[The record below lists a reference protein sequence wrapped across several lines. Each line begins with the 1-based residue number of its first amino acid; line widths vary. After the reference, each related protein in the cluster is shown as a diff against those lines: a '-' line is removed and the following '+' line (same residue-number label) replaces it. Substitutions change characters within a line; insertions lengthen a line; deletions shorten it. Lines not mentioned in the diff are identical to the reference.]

1 MIEWD
6 IILLVL
12 VNLPIACWLF
22 FYWRS
27 RRKDI
32 QKRYPSKKAH
42 GKQLLFWLVG
52 IWLVGIWSLGF
63 IDYTRSV
70 SGPLVGMRL
79 LAIWCFCFLAINL
92 WHMRE
97 VKRIAGKKQH

>member
-79 LAIWCFCFLAINL
+79 LAIWCFCFLVINL